1 MMTQLT
7 VMVPPD
13 EPAVSLASA
22 KAYLRIGHSG
32 EDDLVLDLVDA
43 ATKRLEQIAGLA
55 LVRQTLQ
62 LTWLHWPQAISG
74 RGARLPVSPIRS
86 LVSVDVHDA
95 DRAEKD
101 VSERFQIDCGRLR
114 LRPWSM
120 LPGLTSGER
129 VVVRFE
135 AGFGAAEEVPDDL
148 QEAVLRL
155 VGAIYR
161 ARPGDGSI
169 ATSDIGVPAEVQAI
183 LNARKEVRL

>member
-32 EDDLVLDLVDA
+32 EDDLIVDLVDA

-55 LVRQTLQ
+55 LMRQTMQ
-62 LTWLHWPQAISG
+62 LTWLHWPPAIAG
-74 RGARLPVSPIRS
+74 RGARLPVSTISS
-86 LVSVDVHDA
+86 LVSVKIYS
-95 DRAEKD
+95 AEDIETD

-120 LPGLTSGER
+120 LPGLSLGEQ

-135 AGFGAAEEVPDDL
+135 AGFGTTEEVPEDL

-161 ARPGDGSI
+161 ARPGDGSF
-169 ATSDIGVPAEVQAI
+169 AQSDIGVPVEVQAI